1 MSSTAVQYAGALRRL
16 LLQTLHGGAGLRDQT
31 VVFLLT
37 ACAGVLYDLRGLR
50 LRRGELRRMRGLLL
64 LGLGQTPVCLIE
76 RVRYL
81 LCAVVQH
88 SGDRPEQEFLH
99 QHEQDQQVNKHPD
112 DLCI

>member
-1 MSSTAVQYAGALRRL
+1 MNS
-16 LLQTLHGGAGLRDQT
+16 
-31 VVFLLT
+31 T

-50 LRRGELRRMRGLLL
+50 LRRGELRRMCGLLL
-64 LGLGQTPVCLIE
+64 LGLGQTPVRLIE